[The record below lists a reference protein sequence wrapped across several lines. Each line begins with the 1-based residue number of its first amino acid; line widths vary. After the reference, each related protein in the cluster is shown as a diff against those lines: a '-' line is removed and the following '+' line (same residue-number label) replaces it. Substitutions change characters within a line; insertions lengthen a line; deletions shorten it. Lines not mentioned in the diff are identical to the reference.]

1 MPRVRTDAFAMGE
14 FDRLKGMA
22 MTSQQGRVELRYVRE
37 RARDG
42 GPSPSSRAERMSE
55 LAAAARK
62 KHRGVFAQFA
72 AAPPRG
78 A

>member
-1 MPRVRTDAFAMGE
+1 VHADADGMEE
-14 FDRLKGMA
+14 FDRLKGTA
-22 MTSQQGRVELRYVRE
+22 LTSRQDRVELRYVRE
-37 RARDG
+37 RLREG
-42 GPSPSSRAERMSE
+42 RLSPSSRAERMSE
-55 LAAAARK
+55 VAAAARK